1 MMDQQIEQR
10 LQRLGEA
17 TEPPVSLLAG
27 VMQRIE
33 ESAGPGDIAERGRP
47 WGRVGYCA
55 AAIVAAACIAG
66 LAVAAHVLRHPA
78 PRPDVVIRRQNDRAG
93 RPADG
98 SPTFAEY
105 QHAMVQSPEAL
116 DALLQQRPA
125 QTGAGT
131 PARADLR
138 AGDVFRSDLNLYQ

>member
-1 MMDQQIEQR
+1 MMDQIEQG

-17 TEPPVSLLAG
+17 TEPPASLVAG

-33 ESAGPGDIAERGRP
+33 ESAGPEEIAERRRP
-47 WGRVGYCA
+47 WGRIGYRA

-66 LAVAAHVLRHPA
+66 LAVAAHMLRHPA
-78 PRPDVVIRRQNDRAG
+78 PRPDVVVRPHNDPAG
-93 RPADG
+93 RPADV
-98 SPTFAEY
+98 SPTFADY
-105 QHAMVQSPEAL
+105 QRAMVQSPEAL

-125 QTGAGT
+125 QAGAGT
-131 PARADLR
+131 PVRADLR